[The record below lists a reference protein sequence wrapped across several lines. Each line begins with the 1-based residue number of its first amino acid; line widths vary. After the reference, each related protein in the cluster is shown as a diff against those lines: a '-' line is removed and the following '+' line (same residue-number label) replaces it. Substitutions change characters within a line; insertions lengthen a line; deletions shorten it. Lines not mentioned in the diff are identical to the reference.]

1 MATSNRRRAY
11 GEGLIHKRGDG
22 RWEARFDTG
31 AIGGRRQR
39 QSVYGESKAEV
50 AAKLREAQRRLDRGL
65 PLLDERT
72 TVGQFL
78 ARWLTEVVEPSRSRN
93 TFNGYSVNVHR
104 HLVPLVGS
112 RRLVKL
118 TPADVQ
124 AVLNIK
130 QAEGLAPRTVQ
141 YIHATLRAALG
152 VAMRWGLVER
162 NVATLTEP
170 IRLIR
175 TPVIPFSLDEVKR
188 LLKASAEDQLA
199 AFWTVAVAIGLRP
212 SEALALRW
220 SDVDLDARRVFV
232 RNTLEWRTGSWS
244 LKQPKSRT
252 SRRIISLPKV
262 CAEALRAH
270 RVRQSEARLAAEE
283 WDDQDFVFTTDTG
296 VPLSRWQINYRFDR
310 LQERAGVRHHRLYDC
325 RHTAASLLLAQ
336 GVAPRVVMEILGHSS
351 YSLTMDTYT
360 HVLPTLLSDAAD
372 AMDRTLAEF

>member
-1 MATSNRRRAY
+1 
-11 GEGLIHKRGDG
+11 
-22 RWEARFDTG
+22 
-31 AIGGRRQR
+31 
-39 QSVYGESKAEV
+39 
-50 AAKLREAQRRLDRGL
+50 
-65 PLLDERT
+65 
-72 TVGQFL
+72 
-78 ARWLTEVVEPSRSRN
+78 
-93 TFNGYSVNVHR
+93 
-104 HLVPLVGS
+104 
-112 RRLVKL
+112 VKL

-141 YIHATLRAALG
+141 YIHATLRASLG

-170 IRLIR
+170 IRLSR
-175 TPVIPFSLDEVKR
+175 PPVIPFSLDEVKR
-188 LLKASAEDQLA
+188 LLKASAEDRLA

-270 RVRQSEARLAAEE
+270 RVRQSEVRLAAEE

-296 VPLSRWQINYRFDR
+296 GPLSRWQINYRFDR